1 MIWSKE
7 KSTDARLN
15 VVIPTKTDKNAK
27 NKDQEEIK
35 ERLPSLSS
43 ENYVLR
49 LKTPVLDD
57 EPSYISLSYAHKV

>member
-1 MIWSKE
+1 MIRSKE
-7 KSTDARLN
+7 KSTDAHLN
-15 VVIPTKTDKNAK
+15 VVIPTKREKNAK

-43 ENYVLR
+43 ENYVFR

-57 EPSYISLSYAHKV
+57 EPS